1 MIKIVVLNLGK
12 GNLERG
18 FSQVKAS
25 LSNGRA
31 SPIWQGQSFL
41 PASPSLVSTYKRW
54 KLLYNALIKRLN
66 LSPRIEITE
75 QSIGQVS
82 EVDFQELSQQLK
94 IQLNE
99 WLNSQAFLQDIEKPI
114 YKKLQEE
121 DQINVII
128 QTDNLLLKQ
137 LPWHL
142 WDFCDN
148 FTKAEIA
155 LAAPGFD
162 SPRMFQKKAGKV
174 RILTILGDRTGI
186 DIDRDCQILK
196 SLANVELCFL
206 AEPSRLE
213 LDEALRHK
221 NGWDILFF
229 AGHSRTEGETGIISL
244 NLRESLSIAELK
256 NALKTAIER
265 GLQLAM
271 FNSCE
276 GFGLTRELEELR
288 IPQTIVMS
296 QIVPDRVAYTFLKYF
311 LPTFAGGES
320 LYLAVRQARERLQA
334 LETEYPCA
342 SWLPILSQNPAVT
355 PLTWKALQGNSIPL
369 RQGLKKPLVLSAI
382 FTGIVVLARSFA
394 WMQPLELKAYD
405 FLMRLRP
412 PEGVDPR
419 LLSIALTEE
428 DVQQQPAKL
437 RGASSLS
444 DRTLDRLLEKLEQS
458 QAIAIGLDIYR
469 ENPVN
474 KEYPALAERIK
485 QSDRF
490 FALCAYG
497 LPGVASPPEIP
508 PERQGFNNILLDADD
523 VLRRNL
529 LAVESPEPCQNYY
542 SFSFQLAK
550 HYILQTQ
557 PNNRFIPN
565 NLDGYI
571 QLGKTAFKTLDSNIG
586 GYRHLDNRGHQIL
599 INYRNTGQIAETV
612 TLNEFLARYPPE
624 KIGKRI
630 VLIGTVAPS
639 FNDHRW
645 YTPLGKMT
653 GVEVQAHLVSQI
665 LSTVFDRR
673 ALIGFLP
680 PWGEILWIG
689 IWSGV
694 GAIVARTIRPGRQLL
709 AYGLAFIVLG
719 TSCWGMLLVGIWLP
733 LVPCAIVLAMTGSSC
748 LRDKFEG

>member
-1 MIKIVVLNLGK
+1 MIKIIILNLGK
-12 GNLERG
+12 GNLDRG

-25 LSNGRA
+25 LANERT
-31 SPIWQGQSFL
+31 SPIWQSESSL
-41 PASPSLVSTYKRW
+41 PASPVLVATYKKW
-54 KLLYNALIKRLN
+54 KLLYQALIKRLN
-66 LSPRIEITE
+66 LSPRIEIIDR
-75 QSIGQVS
+75 SIGQVS
-82 EVDFQELSQQLK
+82 QVDFQQLSQQLK
-94 IQLNE
+94 IELNE
-99 WLNSQAFLQDIEKPI
+99 WLNSQAFLQNIEKPI
-114 YKKLQEE
+114 YKKLREE
-121 DQINVII
+121 DEINVII

-148 FTKAEIA
+148 FPKAEIA

-162 SPRMFQKKAGKV
+162 SPRPLEKKAGKV

-186 DIDRDCQILK
+186 DIDRDCQILH
-196 SLANVELCFL
+196 SLSNVDLCFL
-206 AEPSRLE
+206 AEPTRLE
-213 LDEALRHK
+213 LDEALRDSK
-221 NGWDILFF
+221 GWDILFF
-229 AGHSRTEGETGIISL
+229 AGHGRTEGETGTIAVNS
-244 NLRESLSIAELK
+244 RESLGIAELK
-256 NALKTAIER
+256 NALKIAIDR
-265 GLQLAM
+265 GLQLAI

-276 GFGLTRELEELR
+276 GFGLTKELEELH

-320 LYLAVRQARERLQA
+320 LYLAVRHARERLQA

-355 PLTWKALQGNSIPL
+355 PLTWKALQGNPIPL

-382 FTGIVVLARSFA
+382 CAAIVILARSLA

-419 LLSIALTEE
+419 LLLVTLTEE
-428 DVQQQPAKL
+428 DVQQQPAKM
-437 RGASSLS
+437 RGSSSLS
-444 DRTLDRLLEKLEQS
+444 DLTLEQIFSKLEKS

-474 KEYPALAERIK
+474 KNYPALAERMK

-497 LPGVASPPEIP
+497 LPGVVSPPEIP

-542 SFSFQLAK
+542 SLNFQLAK

-557 PNNRFIPN
+557 PNYRFVPN
-565 NLDGYI
+565 NANGYI
-571 QLGKTAFKTLDSNIG
+571 QVGTSEFKTLDSHMG
-586 GYRHLDNRGHQIL
+586 AYRNLDNRGHQIL
-599 INYRNTGQIAETV
+599 INYRNTPQIAETV
-612 TLNEFLARYPPE
+612 TLMDFLERYPSE

-645 YTPLGKMT
+645 YAPLGKMT
-653 GVEVQAHLVSQI
+653 GVEIQAHFVSQI
-665 LSTVFDRR
+665 LSTVLDRR
-673 ALIGFLP
+673 PLIRSLP
-680 PWGEILWIG
+680 AWGEILWIG
-689 IWSGV
+689 GWSGA
-694 GAIVARTIRPGRQLL
+694 GAILARTFKSRRRFFGL
-709 AYGLAFIVLG
+709 GLAFIVLG
-719 TSCWGMLLVGIWLP
+719 ISCWGSLLVGIWLP
-733 LVPCAIVLAMTGSSC
+733 LVPCAIVLGITGSNS
-748 LRDKFEG
+748 LRE